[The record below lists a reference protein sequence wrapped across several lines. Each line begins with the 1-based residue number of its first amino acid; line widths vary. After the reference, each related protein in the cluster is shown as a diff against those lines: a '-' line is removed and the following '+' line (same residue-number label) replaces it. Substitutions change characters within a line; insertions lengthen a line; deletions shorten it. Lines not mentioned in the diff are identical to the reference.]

1 MVLLD
6 AIVYCP
12 EEKGVLKGPSQRIQ
26 VQLGPHR
33 VTVLLNG
40 MAVPGTPLPVTVGP
54 AALHPPACLLRG
66 LDEPTN
72 AGLGMLTFH
81 VHGRDAFGNVA
92 KLGPRAL
99 QVVTEPPGAPG
110 FTNASSGGC

>member
-1 MVLLD
+1 MTVLLD
-6 AIVYCP
+6 
-12 EEKGVLKGPSQRIQ
+12 GV
-26 VQLGPHR
+26 
-33 VTVLLNG
+33 
-40 MAVPGTPLPVTVGP
+40 AVPGTPLPVTVGP

-66 LDEPTN
+66 LGEPTN

-110 FTNASSGGC
+110 FADASSGGCHWPKAPGCFC